1 MATSTRDTRGSA
13 APPSNQNY
21 ERERVF
27 GLFRQFG
34 YLEAELNPL
43 GLLPPQPH
51 PDLEIDN
58 EWAREARRIYCGS
71 VGVEFMHIADPERR
85 RWIQQQIEDRTEAA
99 PAAVDIDQD
108 RALDLLVR
116 ADLFEQTLQQ
126 RYLGNKRFSLEGN
139 TSLLPAMDAVLD
151 VAGER
156 GAVELVM
163 GMSHRGRLNVIIHL
177 ARRPPEQVFAE
188 FEDVDPRS
196 VLGSGDVKYHM
207 GATGEYIT
215 KSGKKIHIHLA
226 SNPSHLEAVDPVT
239 VGRTR
244 AKQDRTGE
252 GGKAKYLPL
261 LVHGDAAFAGQ
272 GITAETLNYADL
284 GGYTVGGTI
293 HVIVNN
299 LIGFTTNA
307 RDEHSSRFSA
317 QLARRQAIPI
327 FHVNGEDVDAVMRI
341 ARIATE
347 YRYKFGTD
355 VVVDLIGYRRH
366 GHSEVD
372 DPTVTQPLMYKAIK
386 QHPPLYQIY
395 AKQIGI
401 ENVAERVGAVKSE
414 YEAAQKS
421 ATQFTKKQLMR
432 DLPKY
437 WDDYF
442 GGRYKPDYEQPTGI
456 AREELLELTE
466 RLTTYPESFH
476 IHPKVKKLL
485 EQRVE
490 MGTGKKP
497 LDYGMAEALAFAS
510 LVKPR
515 LGKQGI
521 PVRLS
526 GQDSRRATFNQR
538 HSVLLDIEDE
548 TEYVPLRH
556 IAPGQAACDI
566 YNSALSEAGVMG
578 FEYGYSRDYPEAL
591 VLWEAQF
598 GDFANVAQAVIDQFV
613 CAGEDKWNLLSG
625 LVLLLPHGYE
635 GQGPEH
641 SSARIER
648 FLQLAAR
655 DNIQICQPSNAGQ
668 YFHLLRRQALRKWR
682 KPLIV
687 FTPKSMLRHPDA
699 LSPLEDLTHQQFLP
713 VIPDTE
719 AQDAKRILIC
729 TGKIGHE
736 LRTERQKRKDNDMS
750 TAIVFL
756 EQMYPFPEAEL
767 TAELERHGAARDI
780 VWVQEE
786 PSNMGALFYM
796 LPRLRH
802 IANGRPVHSVKRS
815 GSASPATGS
824 AKAHDVE
831 QKTLLALAFTALD

>member
-1 MATSTRDTRGSA
+1 
-13 APPSNQNY
+13 
-21 ERERVF
+21 
-27 GLFRQFG
+27 
-34 YLEAELNPL
+34 
-43 GLLPPQPH
+43 
-51 PDLEIDN
+51 
-58 EWAREARRIYCGS
+58 
-71 VGVEFMHIADPERR
+71 VGVEFMHIADSERR
-85 RWIQQQIEDRTEAA
+85 RWIQERIEAE
-99 PAAVDIDQD
+99 PAAVDQE
-108 RALDLLVR
+108 RALDLLMR
-116 ADLFEQTLQQ
+116 ADLFEQTLQA

-139 TSLLPAMDAVLD
+139 TSLLPAVDEILD

-156 GAVELVM
+156 GAVEMVM
-163 GMSHRGRLNVIIHL
+163 GMSHRGRLNVIIHV
-177 ARRPPEQVFAE
+177 AKRAADQVFAE

-196 VLGSGDVKYHM
+196 VLGSGDVKYHI
-207 GATGEYIT
+207 GATGEYVT

-239 VGRTR
+239 IGRTR
-244 AKQDRTGE
+244 AKQDRAGE

-293 HVIVNN
+293 HLIANN
-299 LIGFTTNA
+299 LLGFTTNA
-307 RDEHSSRFSA
+307 REEHSSRFSA

-327 FHVNGEDVDAVMRI
+327 FHVNGEDVDAVLRI
-341 ARIATE
+341 ARVAAE
-347 YRYKFGTD
+347 YRYKFLSD

-386 QHPPLYQIY
+386 EHRPLWEIY
-395 AKQIGI
+395 AKQINAQNASEQAAI
-401 ENVAERVGAVKSE
+401 IKAEFES
-414 YEAAQKS
+414 AQKA
-421 ATQFTKKQLMR
+421 ATQVTKKPLLR
-432 DLPKY
+432 ELPTY
-437 WDDYF
+437 WDGYF
-442 GGRYKPDYEQPTGI
+442 GGRYKPEFEQPTGVS
-456 AREELLELTE
+456 AEELAELTE
-466 RLTTYPESFH
+466 RLTTSPSGFH

-485 EQRVE
+485 EQRAE

-510 LVKPR
+510 LV
-515 LGKQGI
+515 KQGI

-538 HSVLLDIEDE
+538 HSVLIDTENE
-548 TEYVPLRH
+548 SEYVPLAN
-556 IAPGQAACDI
+556 IAPGQAPCQI
-566 YNSALSEAGVMG
+566 YNSPLSEAGVMG

-613 CAGEDKWNLLSG
+613 SAGEDKWGLLSG

-655 DNIQICQPSNAGQ
+655 DNFQICQPSNAGQ
-668 YFHLLRRQALRKWR
+668 YFHLLRRQALRHWR
-682 KPLIV
+682 KPLVV

-699 LSPLEDLTHQQFLP
+699 LSPLEDLTHQRFLS

-719 AQDAKRILIC
+719 VQDAKRILIC

-736 LRTERQKRKDNDMS
+736 LRAERQKRQDMN

-767 TAELERHGAARDI
+767 AAEFAQHPSARDI

-786 PSNMGALFYM
+786 PSNMGAVFYV
-796 LPRLRH
+796 LPRLRR
-802 IANGRPVHSVKRS
+802 IAGELPVLSVKRS

-824 AKAHDVE
+824 AKAHELE
-831 QKTLLALAFTALD
+831 QKTLLALAFTTQG